1 MIGSGLKKLANE
13 NGMKVAQGVAYGSL
27 QGFAATM
34 CEGSG
39 WKSIIFSTVI
49 TDPEKKDLFM
59 QNVNSVD
66 IQRVYRVQSL
76 NIAPRNIQ
84 VVFLDNPGTMKK
96 IQEFLVW
103 FIPLLRQAE
112 ATTANV
118 CPECGGEVISGRW
131 VMIDGVAHHMHDS
144 CAQLVSS
151 QISEE
156 NDRRV
161 EEAKGSYFTGFIGAL
176 LGAVIGAI
184 VWAIVLNMGY
194 VASVVG
200 LLIGFLA
207 LKGYDLLKGKQ
218 GKGKVAI
225 LIVVIILGVLL
236 GTFTAE
242 MFTVITMINDGEL
255 NLEIAE
261 APLLV
266 LAVLIEDPEYA
277 GAVGGNALM
286 GLLFAALGV
295 FSLLKKAG
303 KAVAGTKVKNLE

>member
-1 MIGSGLKKLANE
+1 MIGSGLKKLAKE
-13 NGMKVAQGVAYGSL
+13 NGMKVAKGVAYGNL

-34 CEGSG
+34 SEGAG
-39 WKSIIFSTVI
+39 WKSITFSTVI

-66 IQRVYRVQSL
+66 IQRIYRVQNL
-76 NIAPRNIQ
+76 GIAPRNIQ

-112 ATTANV
+112 ATTVNV

-131 VMIDGVAHHMHDS
+131 VMIDGVAHHLHES
-144 CAQLVSS
+144 CAQLVAS
-151 QISEE
+151 QIGEE
-156 NDRRV
+156 NDRRI
-161 EEAKGSYFTGFIGAL
+161 ADTKGSYFTGFLGALIGAVL
-176 LGAVIGAI
+176 GAI

-194 VASVVG
+194 VASIVG

-236 GTFTAE
+236 GTFAAE
-242 MFTVITMINDGEL
+242 TFTVITMINDGEL
-255 NLEIAE
+255 NLTVAE

-266 LAVLIEDPEYA
+266 LAVLIEDSEYA

-303 KAVAGTKVKNLE
+303 QAVAGTKVQYLE

>member
-1 MIGSGLKKLANE
+1 
-13 NGMKVAQGVAYGSL
+13 
-27 QGFAATM
+27 
-34 CEGSG
+34 
-39 WKSIIFSTVI
+39 
-49 TDPEKKDLFM
+49 
-59 QNVNSVD
+59 
-66 IQRVYRVQSL
+66 
-76 NIAPRNIQ
+76 
-84 VVFLDNPGTMKK
+84 
-96 IQEFLVW
+96 
-103 FIPLLRQAE
+103 
-112 ATTANV
+112 
-118 CPECGGEVISGRW
+118 
-131 VMIDGVAHHMHDS
+131 
-144 CAQLVSS
+144 
-151 QISEE
+151 
-156 NDRRV
+156 
-161 EEAKGSYFTGFIGAL
+161 
-176 LGAVIGAI
+176 
-184 VWAIVLNMGY
+184 MGY

-236 GTFTAE
+236 GTFAAE

>member
-1 MIGSGLKKLANE
+1 
-13 NGMKVAQGVAYGSL
+13 
-27 QGFAATM
+27 
-34 CEGSG
+34 
-39 WKSIIFSTVI
+39 
-49 TDPEKKDLFM
+49 
-59 QNVNSVD
+59 
-66 IQRVYRVQSL
+66 
-76 NIAPRNIQ
+76 
-84 VVFLDNPGTMKK
+84 
-96 IQEFLVW
+96 
-103 FIPLLRQAE
+103 
-112 ATTANV
+112 
-118 CPECGGEVISGRW
+118 
-131 VMIDGVAHHMHDS
+131 MIDGVAHHMHES

-156 NDRRV
+156 NDRMV
-161 EEAKGSYFTGFIGAL
+161 AESKGSYFTGFLGAL

-218 GKGKVAI
+218 GEGKVAI

-236 GTFTAE
+236 GTFAAE
-242 MFTVITMINDGEL
+242 MFTVITMINAGEL

-303 KAVAGTKVKNLE
+303 QAVSGTKVKCLE

>member
-39 WKSIIFSTVI
+39 WKSITFSTVI

-66 IQRVYRVQSL
+66 IQRTYRVQNL
-76 NIAPRNIQ
+76 GIAPRNIQ

-96 IQEFLVW
+96 IREFLVW
-103 FIPLLRQAE
+103 FIPLLQQAE
-112 ATTANV
+112 ATGVNV

-131 VMIDGVAHHMHDS
+131 VLIDGVAHYMHES
-144 CAQLVSS
+144 CAQLVSG

-161 EEAKGSYFTGFIGAL
+161 AESKGSYFTGFIGAL
-176 LGAVIGAI
+176 LGAVIGAV

-194 VASVVG
+194 VASLVG

-236 GTFTAE
+236 GTFAAE
-242 MFTVITMINDGEL
+242 TFTVITMINDGEL
-255 NLEIAE
+255 NLEIAQ

-266 LAVLIEDPEYA
+266 LAVLLDDPEYA

-295 FSLLKKAG
+295 FSLLKKTG
-303 KAVAGTKVKNLE
+303 KAVSGIKVKTLE